1 MTPEEEMVVWYCRN
15 TRGWLPTAKKYSMS
29 VYEVKA
35 LMKKNALNEKERS
48 TNP

>member
-15 TRGWLPTAKKYSMS
+15 TRGWLPAAKRYSMS

-35 LMKKNALNEKERS
+35 LVRKGALEEKQRS